1 MGARTRRECGEKTS
15 QPLPVIV
22 LLLNL
27 QGISRKKNLFTKL
40 MDFPALPLFDAIRGV
55 MAGSWPDD
63 EYDLAESP
71 LSYVDYRKQK
81 LEHSEP
87 VTITT
92 PSITIVKPD
101 VEPESVAVAGEP
113 RPEPEDSANPAPEAE
128 SEPKLGAETGET
140 DIDTKGT
147 DYVDA
152 GVQTDGSWLEAMLGF
167 EAPREKS
174 ILASVLPSGCKEDGE
189 PVLGIEVE
197 ERNNL
202 PTSSR
207 RNTLVQT
214 EGISDLSLLRPNTSG
229 ADSAETLSINS
240 DGPTEVSTAVQ
251 VRIFSSP
258 PPSSVTTLS
267 LDRHDSGF
275 FPTSRPQTPPS
286 KANSRSS
293 LPPSPPPSPPSMR
306 RQAVV
311 VGQSLIERKSI
322 DSTAS
327 TTSTRIISIGH
338 PQLSSASIASR
349 NLSTTSVA
357 RPRFSTSSLAVP
369 NSLYSSPKSS
379 RFFED
384 LSEEV
389 RPGTAASVEEL
400 ARQSEPKK
408 APSIRSDTAIPA
420 VQSEKISTSLVRP
433 ATAPSPSTLPKG
445 KLRKL
450 KLRLPKGCG
459 LKFSIPKWARKSPSE
474 KKRVVSYESTILTL
488 ASGKT

>member
-1 MGARTRRECGEKTS
+1 
-15 QPLPVIV
+15 
-22 LLLNL
+22 
-27 QGISRKKNLFTKL
+27 
-40 MDFPALPLFDAIRGV
+40 MDSPALPLFDAIRGV

-81 LEHSEP
+81 LECGEP

-92 PSITIVKPD
+92 PSITIVRPD
-101 VEPESVAVAGEP
+101 VKPESVAVAGGP
-113 RPEPEDSANPAPEAE
+113 RPEPEGSANPAPEAE

-140 DIDTKGT
+140 DIGTKGT
-147 DYVDA
+147 GYVDA
-152 GVQTDGSWLEAMLGF
+152 GVQTDGSWLNAMLGF

-174 ILASVLPSGCKEDGE
+174 REKSILANALQSGCREDGG

-197 ERNNL
+197 ERKNL

-207 RNTLVQT
+207 RNTFVQT
-214 EGISDLSLLRPNTSG
+214 EGASDLNPLRPNSSG

-338 PQLSSASIASR
+338 PQPSSASIASR

-357 RPRFSTSSLAVP
+357 RPRFSTSSLVVP

-408 APSIRSDTAIPA
+408 APSIRSDTTVPA
-420 VQSEKISTSLVRP
+420 AQSEKISTSLVRP
-433 ATAPSPSTLPKG
+433 ATAPDPSTLPKG
-445 KLRKL
+445 KPRKL

-459 LKFSIPKWARKSPSE
+459 LKFSIPKWAKKSSNE
-474 KKRVVSYESTILTL
+474 KKRVVSYESTILTF

>member
-1 MGARTRRECGEKTS
+1 
-15 QPLPVIV
+15 
-22 LLLNL
+22 
-27 QGISRKKNLFTKL
+27 
-40 MDFPALPLFDAIRGV
+40 MDTPALPLFDAIRGV

-71 LSYVDYRKQK
+71 LSYVDYRKQRLK
-81 LEHSEP
+81 CGEP

-92 PSITIVKPD
+92 PSITISKTD
-101 VEPESVAVAGEP
+101 AEPESVAAIEEP
-113 RPEPEDSANPAPEAE
+113 RPESGGSADLAPDAGSE
-128 SEPKLGAETGET
+128 SKLGTETKRT

-152 GVQTDGSWLEAMLGF
+152 GVQTDGSWFKALLGF
-167 EAPREKS
+167 ETPRGKT
-174 ILASVLPSGCKEDGE
+174 IPASSLQSGCEEDRRAAF
-189 PVLGIEVE
+189 GIEVE
-197 ERNNL
+197 EENNL
-202 PTSSR
+202 PTRSR

-214 EGISDLSLLRPNTSG
+214 EGTSDLDLPRPNSSG
-229 ADSAETLSINS
+229 ADSTETLSINS

-275 FPTSRPQTPPS
+275 FPTSTSRPQTPPP
-286 KANSRSS
+286 KTHSRPS

-311 VGQSLIERKSI
+311 VGQSLIERKST
-322 DSTAS
+322 DSAAS
-327 TTSTRIISIGH
+327 ATSTRIISIEN
-338 PQLSSASIASR
+338 PQPSSVSIASR
-349 NLSTTSVA
+349 NFSTTSVA
-357 RPRFSTSSLAVP
+357 RPRFSTSSLVAP

-384 LSEEV
+384 LSDEV

-408 APSIRSDTAIPA
+408 APSPRPHTAVPS
-420 VQSEKISTSLVRP
+420 VQSEKIPASPTRP
-433 ATAPSPSTLPKG
+433 ATAPHPSTLSKG
-445 KLRKL
+445 KPKKL

-459 LKFSIPKWARKSPSE
+459 LKFSIPKWAKKASRE
-474 KKRVVSYESTILTL
+474 KKRVVSYESTIRTTV
-488 ASGKT
+488 SEKT

>member
-1 MGARTRRECGEKTS
+1 MGARTKRECGEKAS

-113 RPEPEDSANPAPEAE
+113 RPESEDSANPAPEAE

-174 ILASVLPSGCKEDGE
+174 ILASVLPSGCREDGE

-214 EGISDLSLLRPNTSG
+214 EGISDLSPLRPNTSG

-408 APSIRSDTAIPA
+408 APSIRSDTAVPA

-433 ATAPSPSTLPKG
+433 ATAPGPSTLPKG

>member
-1 MGARTRRECGEKTS
+1 
-15 QPLPVIV
+15 
-22 LLLNL
+22 
-27 QGISRKKNLFTKL
+27 
-40 MDFPALPLFDAIRGV
+40 MDTPTLPLFDTIRGV

-81 LEHSEP
+81 LECGEP
-87 VTITT
+87 VTIT

-101 VEPESVAVAGEP
+101 AEPESVSVVGEP
-113 RPEPEDSANPAPEAE
+113 RPESEDSADPAPEAE
-128 SEPKLGAETGET
+128 LGPKLGAETSET

-152 GVQTDGSWLEAMLGF
+152 SVQTDGSWLTGNAMLGF
-167 EAPREKS
+167 EAPREKAIS
-174 ILASVLPSGCKEDGE
+174 ASALQNGRVEDGGTAIA
-189 PVLGIEVE
+189 LSTEVE
-197 ERNNL
+197 EGNNL
-202 PTSSR
+202 PTCSR
-207 RNTLVQT
+207 RNTVVQT
-214 EGISDLSLLRPNTSG
+214 EGTSDLLDLLRPISSG
-229 ADSAETLSINS
+229 GDSTETLSINS

-258 PPSSVTTLS
+258 PPSSVTTLP

-275 FPTSRPQTPPS
+275 FHTPTSRPQTPPLKS
-286 KANSRSS
+286 NSRSS

-311 VGQSLIERKSI
+311 VDQSLIERKST
-322 DSTAS
+322 DSTTTS
-327 TTSTRIISIGH
+327 TSTRIISIEN
-338 PQLSSASIASR
+338 PQPSSVSIASH
-349 NLSTTSVA
+349 NFSTTSVT
-357 RPRFSTSSLAVP
+357 RPRFSTSSLIAP

-384 LSEEV
+384 LSDEL

-408 APSIRSDTAIPA
+408 APSVRPHTAVLS
-420 VQSEKISTSLVRP
+420 VQSEKIATSLVRP
-433 ATAPSPSTLPKG
+433 ATAPGPSTSSKG
-445 KLRKL
+445 KHRKL

-459 LKFSIPKWARKSPSE
+459 LKFSIPQWARKKSSGE
-474 KKRVVSYESTILTL
+474 KKRVVSYESTVMTL
-488 ASGKT
+488 ASEKT